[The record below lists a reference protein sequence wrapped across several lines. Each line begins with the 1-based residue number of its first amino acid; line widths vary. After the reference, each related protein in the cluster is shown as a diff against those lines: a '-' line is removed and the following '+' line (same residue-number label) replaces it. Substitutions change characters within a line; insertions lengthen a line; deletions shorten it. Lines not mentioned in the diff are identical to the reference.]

1 MWYPEIDG
9 SAILVENLTL
19 QRGAGWQSIFCRS
32 AARGAGT
39 KQKGNEN
46 AAIV

>member
-19 QRGAGWQSIFCRS
+19 QRGAGWQSIFLPERCQGR
-32 AARGAGT
+32 RNQT
-39 KQKGNEN
+39 KGE
-46 AAIV
+46 